1 MAPSPLREA
10 GLVASACPV
19 AYTEEALEGG
29 TELPGELEETCGF
42 ILRIH
47 NVAFTHGP
55 AFGNGAGRCLV
66 MPAGLQVNALD
77 LAYIISRELT
87 AFAVFF
93 PNRSLA

>member
-1 MAPSPLREA
+1 
-10 GLVASACPV
+10 
-19 AYTEEALEGG
+19 
-29 TELPGELEETCGF
+29 
-42 ILRIH
+42 
-47 NVAFTHGP
+47 
-55 AFGNGAGRCLV
+55 LV